1 MSRREQRE
9 QIFKI
14 LFGVEFHSAEEL
26 DEQIALY
33 MEELGEIR
41 QKEADYILN
50 KVHSIVEHLDDL
62 DSSLNAA
69 SKNWKTTRM
78 AKAELS
84 ILRLAAYEIK
94 YEEDIPVSEAWKKT
108 DEFLTSDE
116 TFYIGATANTFEDIK
131 RAVEQ
136 GASYIG
142 LGPFRHTE
150 TKKKLSPV
158 LGLEGYQKIIQQCK
172 DAGYNIPIFA
182 IGGICLEDVGALMQ
196 TGITGIAVSGAI
208 INADDPVEETRRF
221 INEINK
227 Y

>member
-94 YEEDIPVSEAWKKT
+94 YEEDIPVSVSINE
-108 DEFLTSDE
+108 
-116 TFYIGATANTFEDIK
+116 
-131 RAVEQ
+131 AVELAKAYGSDQ
-136 GASYIG
+136 GPAFVNGILFCRTGKFLYSEHVCTGFYDG
-142 LGPFRHTE
+142 AYCSSRRN
-150 TKKKLSPV
+150 
-158 LGLEGYQKIIQQCK
+158 LELQI
-172 DAGYNIPIFA
+172 
-182 IGGICLEDVGALMQ
+182 
-196 TGITGIAVSGAI
+196 S
-208 INADDPVEETRRF
+208 
-221 INEINK
+221 
-227 Y
+227 

>member
-41 QKEADYILN
+41 QKESDYILN

-94 YEEDIPVSEAWKKT
+94 YEEDSPVSVSINE
-108 DEFLTSDE
+108 
-116 TFYIGATANTFEDIK
+116 
-131 RAVEQ
+131 AVELAKAYGSDQ
-136 GASYIG
+136 GPAFVNGILSG
-142 LGPFRHTE
+142 L
-150 TKKKLSPV
+150 
-158 LGLEGYQKIIQQCK
+158 
-172 DAGYNIPIFA
+172 A
-182 IGGICLEDVGALMQ
+182 
-196 TGITGIAVSGAI
+196 
-208 INADDPVEETRRF
+208 
-221 INEINK
+221 
-227 Y
+227 

>member
-69 SKNWKTTRM
+69 SKNWKTVWQKQSFQFCVWQPTRLNM
-78 AKAELS
+78 
-84 ILRLAAYEIK
+84 
-94 YEEDIPVSEAWKKT
+94 KK
-108 DEFLTSDE
+108 
-116 TFYIGATANTFEDIK
+116 I
-131 RAVEQ
+131 
-136 GASYIG
+136 
-142 LGPFRHTE
+142 FRCLFPLMKQLNWQKHM
-150 TKKKLSPV
+150 V
-158 LGLEGYQKIIQQCK
+158 LIRDRHL
-172 DAGYNIPIFA
+172 
-182 IGGICLEDVGALMQ
+182 
-196 TGITGIAVSGAI
+196 
-208 INADDPVEETRRF
+208 
-221 INEINK
+221 
-227 Y
+227 

>member
-1 MSRREQRE
+1 MTRREMRE
-9 QIFKI
+9 HCFKI

-94 YEEDIPVSEAWKKT
+94 YEEDIPVSVSINE
-108 DEFLTSDE
+108 
-116 TFYIGATANTFEDIK
+116 
-131 RAVEQ
+131 AVELAKAYGSAQ
-136 GASYIG
+136 GPAVVNGILSG
-142 LGPFRHTE
+142 L
-150 TKKKLSPV
+150 
-158 LGLEGYQKIIQQCK
+158 
-172 DAGYNIPIFA
+172 A
-182 IGGICLEDVGALMQ
+182 
-196 TGITGIAVSGAI
+196 
-208 INADDPVEETRRF
+208 
-221 INEINK
+221 
-227 Y
+227 

>member
-84 ILRLAAYEIK
+84 ILRLAATRLNM
-94 YEEDIPVSEAWKKT
+94 KK
-108 DEFLTSDE
+108 
-116 TFYIGATANTFEDIK
+116 I
-131 RAVEQ
+131 
-136 GASYIG
+136 
-142 LGPFRHTE
+142 FRCLFPLMKQLNWQKHM
-150 TKKKLSPV
+150 V
-158 LGLEGYQKIIQQCK
+158 LIRDRHL
-172 DAGYNIPIFA
+172 
-182 IGGICLEDVGALMQ
+182 
-196 TGITGIAVSGAI
+196 
-208 INADDPVEETRRF
+208 
-221 INEINK
+221 
-227 Y
+227 